1 MKLTNSCAW
10 LALGLSFL
18 TGIVGCKP
26 DTMPNLPC
34 DSTTLVLHRKSIK
47 STSNGL
53 KITDTPDRPST
64 DTLKFPGAYTINW
77 GEGMFAESRIFV
89 RVAVNGRKD
98 SVAPI
103 QLISSL
109 WDLGKALPPEAAP
122 IKRCY
127 DTIKAHF
134 PDAH

>member
-1 MKLTNSCAW
+1 MNKSCAR
-10 LALGLSFL
+10 LVLGLSLL
-18 TGIVGCKP
+18 TGLVGCKP
-26 DTMPNLPC
+26 DVMPNLPC

-47 STSNGL
+47 STTNGL
-53 KITDTPDRPST
+53 KIADAPDRPSI
-64 DTLKFPGAYTINW
+64 DTLKFPGTYTIDW
-77 GEGMFAESRIFV
+77 GEGMFGESRIFV
-89 RVAVNGRKD
+89 RVTVNGRKD

-109 WDLGKALPPEAAP
+109 WDVGKPLPPEASP

-134 PDAH
+134 PDAR